1 MYFLDFLGSLVLCF
15 ANKLKALHVTMKAAA
30 NGTHRK
36 QLMVKWFLPVV
47 ARDSLR
53 LHASDRQRE

>member
-15 ANKLKALHVTMKAAA
+15 ANKLKALHVTMKAAS

-53 LHASDRQRE
+53 LHA